1 MNCRH
6 GEQETVA
13 DHIRNIKNLS
23 QMIKHYHGTIVNFEP
38 IMEEAKK
45 NDEEAGRPPK
55 LRKNTENGQKIK
67 PLL

>member
-1 MNCRH
+1 
-6 GEQETVA
+6 
-13 DHIRNIKNLS
+13 
-23 QMIKHYHGTIVNFEP
+23 MIKHYHGTIVNFEP